1 MKHIGKALVALAAA
15 IGMAV
20 SGGVAT
26 ANADDLPPYTTS
38 NVKVSE
44 VGAHTANVTFDWKVN
59 APVDQIKSVCAIAA
73 ITRVTDITPI
83 ENRKLIPGGYGP
95 YDIDCSGGTS
105 DPELTTDTYNQIY
118 GLHERNLDLWNG
130 DPGNNY
136 YTAAKYT
143 VQDFFRYR
151 NMWDGKST
159 SGTFSIPIIGLTP
172 NTAYGNTDHGG
183 DDHVGPSDPWWW
195 VGNKFETLWDQ
206 GVRTKTPVDM
216 RQAYVG
222 LHVEFKDGYYFDYA
236 EFDSSYATKIPDF
249 KTTSEPTGTPE
260 SALSDATKDKVSVE
274 GGKVEAGKSAR
285 VYINNLK
292 DACKGDKSCFWY
304 GYVYSEPAKLTG
316 PDGSPFLTVQKDDAG
331 KYYVDVLVPDGL
343 TGEHRIALTDETGA
357 LQGWTTV
364 SVGEAKSIPVYR
376 LYNPGMPQAAQ
387 HLYTTSKAEYD
398 RLVAND
404 GWQGEG
410 PVFYTAPGETSKP
423 VYRLYN
429 KYTSAHFYTTD
440 ADEYNR
446 LKGSWND
453 EGVAWYVADDAD
465 TDVYRLYNHVSGE
478 HLYTTNAAERDS
490 LTAGEHPDWEYE
502 KVEYK
507 VYAQAR

>member
-26 ANADDLPPYTTS
+26 ANADDVQSSVS

-44 VGAHTANVTFDWKVN
+44 IGAHTANVTFDWKIDTP
-59 APVDQIKSVCAIAA
+59 ADQIKSICAVANIGR
-73 ITRVTDITPI
+73 ITDITPI
-83 ENRKLIPGGYGP
+83 DNRDNYFGHYVLDVTD
-95 YDIDCSGGTS
+95 YDCTGGTNDS
-105 DPELTTDTYNQIY
+105 ELTSDTYNQIY
-118 GLHERNLDLWNG
+118 GSGEHELNLSPEDG
-130 DPGNNY
+130 ASAS

-143 VQDFFRYR
+143 GQSFTRY
-151 NMWDGKST
+151 NQKLWDGKSN
-159 SGTFSIPIIGLTP
+159 SGTFSLSLIGLTP
-172 NTAYGNTDHGG
+172 NTTYSNNF
-183 DDHVGPSDPWWW
+183 DDWRTSFTNPWWS
-195 VGNKFETLWDQ
+195 VGYEFQDLWDQ
-206 GVRTKTPVDM
+206 GVRTKTPVDI
-216 RQAYVG
+216 RQATIG
-222 LHVEFKDGYYFDYA
+222 LHVELKDGTSIPTGYNVV
-236 EFDSSYATKIPDF
+236 KIPDF
-249 KTTSEPTGTPE
+249 TTTAEPAGTPE

-285 VYINNLK
+285 VYINSLK

-316 PDGSPFLTVQKDDAG
+316 PDGSPFLTVQEDDAG
-331 KYYVDVLVPDGL
+331 KYYVDVLVPQDL
-343 TGEHRIALTDETGA
+343 SGEHRIALTDETGA

-453 EGVAWYVADDAD
+453 EGVAWYVAADAD

-507 VYAQAR
+507 VYAQAK

>member
-1 MKHIGKALVALAAA
+1 MKHIGKALVALVAA

-26 ANADDLPPYTTS
+26 ANADDYPTASAS
-38 NVKVSE
+38 NVRVSE
-44 VGAHTANVTFDWKVN
+44 IGVHTANVTFDWKVN
-59 APVDQIKSVCAIAA
+59 APVDQIKSICPVAIISR
-73 ITRVTDITPI
+73 ITDVTPI
-83 ENRKLIPGGYGP
+83 ENRHVGYGSSGF
-95 YDIDCSGGTS
+95 YDYDCSSGILDPDLNS
-105 DPELTTDTYNQIY
+105 DPNSNLYDQIY
-118 GLHERNLDLWNG
+118 GVHEYDLDLPTAING
-130 DPGNNY
+130 DEY

-143 VQDFFRYR
+143 AQNFWRYR
-151 NMWDGKST
+151 NGAWDGKSN
-159 SGTFSIPIIGLTP
+159 SGTFSLPIIGLTP
-172 NTAYGNTDHGG
+172 NTTYGNTEQW
-183 DDHVGPSDPWWW
+183 GPEDTWTW
-195 VGNKFETLWDQ
+195 VANKFENLWNQ

-222 LHVEFKDGYYFDYA
+222 VHVELKNGDALWLGDTSEA
-236 EFDSSYATKIPDF
+236 AKIPDF
-249 KTTSEPTGTPE
+249 KTTSEPAGTPE

-285 VYINNLK
+285 VYINSLK

-331 KYYVDVLVPDGL
+331 KYYVDVLVPQDL
-343 TGEHRIALTDETGA
+343 SGEHRIALTDETGA

-453 EGVAWYVADDAD
+453 EGVAWYVAADAD

-507 VYAQAR
+507 VYAQAK